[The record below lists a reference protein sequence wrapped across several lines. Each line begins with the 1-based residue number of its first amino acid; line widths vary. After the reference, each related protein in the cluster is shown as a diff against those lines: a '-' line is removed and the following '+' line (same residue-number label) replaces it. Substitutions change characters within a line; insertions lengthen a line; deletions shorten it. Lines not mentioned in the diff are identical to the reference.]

1 MKKLIKKILRE
12 STDLDKTLKGK
23 DLIKHNLDL
32 SVKIND
38 MYDSSQ
44 SDKNI
49 NRVIVNR
56 QNGKTNLDELVW
68 FIVDK
73 VDYKK
78 DNDYYRIK
86 DLILDLNRLYG
97 VSSELISDVRKVI
110 NYKSGYLSKV
120 KSEKISD
127 IGEDSRSDLRYDIVS
142 RGEDFYNKAL
152 NDVNIID
159 KMIDDRDY
167 EESFIYSFPFDSQ
180 LI

>member
-1 MKKLIKKILRE
+1 
-12 STDLDKTLKGK
+12 
-23 DLIKHNLDL
+23 
-32 SVKIND
+32 

-44 SDKNI
+44 SGKNI
-49 NRVIVNR
+49 NRVIINR

-68 FIVDK
+68 FIIDE

-97 VSSELISDVRKVI
+97 VSSELIRDVRKVI
-110 NYKSGYLSKV
+110 NYKSNYLSKV

-167 EESFIYSFPFDSQ
+167 EESFIYSLPFDKD

>member
-1 MKKLIKKILRE
+1 MKKLIKRILRE

-44 SDKNI
+44 SDRNI
-49 NRVIVNR
+49 NRVIINR

-68 FIVDK
+68 FIIDE

-78 DNDYYRIK
+78 DNDYYRIN

-110 NYKSGYLSKV
+110 NYKSNYLSKV
-120 KSEKISD
+120 ESEKISD
-127 IGEDSRSDLRYDIVS
+127 ISEDSRSDLRYDIVS

-167 EESFIYSFPFDSQ
+167 KESFIYSFPFDKD

>member
-1 MKKLIKKILRE
+1 M
-12 STDLDKTLKGK
+12 
-23 DLIKHNLDL
+23 
-32 SVKIND
+32 
-38 MYDSSQ
+38 
-44 SDKNI
+44 
-49 NRVIVNR
+49 
-56 QNGKTNLDELVW
+56 
-68 FIVDK
+68 
-73 VDYKK
+73 
-78 DNDYYRIK
+78 
-86 DLILDLNRLYG
+86 DLNRLYG

-167 EESFIYSFPFDSQ
+167 EESFIYSFPFDNQ